1 VWGGRLDVSINERS
15 ISFTSEYDISTP
27 TGEYYARKEFFSFT
41 DNLELRTASGNVVA
55 KIEGEISPLRHKHDF
70 HFSDGRECSF
80 GCEKLWTRVY
90 ACVGSGET
98 YKLYEHRGLN
108 YSIFK
113 EDRQIAAFSKN
124 RVVFAKGN
132 QYDVRL
138 DHDADLIL
146 ILCMV
151 LTINSSEN
159 DDEDSTVTIDLGNL
173 TQDHPFDE
181 SWEPR

>member
-1 VWGGRLDVSINERS
+1 MDVTIKERS
-15 ISFTSEYDISTP
+15 ISLISEYDIITP
-27 TGEYYARKEFFSFT
+27 AGEYYARKEFFSFT
-41 DNLELRTASGNVVA
+41 DNLELTTASGNLVA

-70 HFSDGRECSF
+70 HLTDGREYKF

-90 ACVGSGET
+90 SCTGNGET
-98 YKLYEHRGLN
+98 YKLYEHRSRN

-113 EDRQIAAFSKN
+113 DDRQIAAFSKN
-124 RVVFAKGN
+124 LVVFGKGN

-146 ILCMV
+146 IFCMV

-159 DDEDSTVTIDLGNL
+159 DDEDSTVTVDLGNL

>member
-1 VWGGRLDVSINERS
+1 MDVTIKERS
-15 ISFTSEYDISTP
+15 ISLISEYDIITP
-27 TGEYYARKEFFSFT
+27 AGEYYARKEFFSFT
-41 DNLELRTASGNVVA
+41 DNLELTTASGNLVA

-70 HFSDGRECSF
+70 HLTDGREYKF

-90 ACVGSGET
+90 SCTGNGET
-98 YKLYEHRGLN
+98 YKLYEHRSRN

-113 EDRQIAAFSKN
+113 DDRQIAAFSKN
-124 RVVFAKGN
+124 LVVFGKGN

-159 DDEDSTVTIDLGNL
+159 DDEDSTVTVDLGNL